1 MCLTLSVE
9 LPMKKSEAELIVS
22 RYNSINL
29 DFHFDGTTSFLG
41 RGNPRLSISEK
52 GEGCA
57 CSMLTDEADW
67 NAPTWDIRKE
77 VLSDLA
83 LALLFISEQAS
94 SGYTFEAIWAG
105 DKPERNLEVSL
116 NELLEI
122 VQKNQIGT
130 KSRYIVG
137 AAKQLIQPERN

>member
-1 MCLTLSVE
+1 
-9 LPMKKSEAELIVS
+9 MKKSEAELIVS
-22 RYNSINL
+22 RYNSVRL

-41 RGNPRLSISEK
+41 RANPRLSISEK

-67 NAPTWDIRKE
+67 NAQTWDIRKE
-77 VLSDLA
+77 VLPDLA
-83 LALLFISEQAS
+83 LALLFISERALN
-94 SGYTFEAIWAG
+94 GYKIEAIWAG
-105 DKPERNLEVSL
+105 DKPEKDIEVSL

-130 KSRYIVG
+130 KARYIV
-137 AAKQLIQPERN
+137 AAA